1 MSETASR
8 EVSPL
13 SAEQIREIAAL
24 LLMTAQDFDQIANRM
39 AENMIPVVQVKS
51 VRTLNLGLKNVSS
64 GLIQAQTALRE
75 QLQKIFVAKG
85 IGGIELQT
93 KSGPISMESQTKA
106 EVEDVIRR
114 AKEKGIG
121 VTMPPKEPKETK
133 KKR

>member
-13 SAEQIREIAAL
+13 SVEQIREIAAL

-39 AENMIPVVQVKS
+39 RDNKIPMVQMKS

-64 GLIQAQTALRE
+64 GLIQAQTGLRE
-75 QLQKIFVAKG
+75 QLQKLFVTKG
-85 IGGIELQT
+85 IGGIDLPPPAAAMSMEEQT
-93 KSGPISMESQTKA
+93 KL

-114 AKEKGIG
+114 AKEKGIS
-121 VTMPPKEPKETK
+121 VTDKAKEPKETK